1 MELTIRSSG
10 FTLFLKLSMQN
21 QTLLFSPLRKNLKP
35 EQTQNL
41 KKTNKDILI
50 VFLLI
55 ARILNFTQ
63 KCLKNIYALQSLY
76 HLWMV
81 SNIS

>member
-10 FTLFLKLSMQN
+10 LTLFLELSMQN

-41 KKTNKDILI
+41 TKTNKDILI
-50 VFLLI
+50 VFV
-55 ARILNFTQ
+55 NST
-63 KCLKNIYALQSLY
+63 NS
-76 HLWMV
+76 
-81 SNIS
+81 

>member
-10 FTLFLKLSMQN
+10 FALFLELSMQN

-41 KKTNKDILI
+41 TNKDILI

-63 KCLKNIYALQSLY
+63 KCLKKYMYITIALSF
-76 HLWMV
+76 V
-81 SNIS
+81 GDI